1 MSLIGICG
9 VLILTALLR
18 ASQGVQPNGNSVQA
32 ALLAVSLFLAET
44 GFVVAGFCFFCTALL
59 LDYALTLVAR
69 KWSYEKK
76 GIQFRA
82 RREVLS
88 GVCYCLLVVPLG
100 AALMFGPMPVAVAA
114 FAVGIG
120 LGFFIDRYRKLWGLP
135 PRP

>member
-1 MSLIGICG
+1 MSLIGVCG
-9 VLILTALLR
+9 VLILSALLR
-18 ASQGVQPNGNSVQA
+18 ASRGVQPAGNFAQA

-69 KWSYEKK
+69 KWSYEKE

-82 RREVLS
+82 RKEVLS
-88 GVCYCLLVVPLG
+88 GVCYCLLAVPLG
-100 AALMFGPMPVAVAA
+100 AAVMFGPLPVSMLA

>member
-9 VLILTALLR
+9 VLIFTALLR
-18 ASQGVQPNGNSVQA
+18 ASRGVQPAGNSVLA
-32 ALLAVSLFLAET
+32 ALLAVSLFFAET

-82 RREVLS
+82 RKEVLS
-88 GVCYCLLVVPLG
+88 GVCYCLLAVPLG
-100 AALMFGPMPVAVAA
+100 AAVMFGPMPVSMVA
-114 FAVGIG
+114 FPVGIG
-120 LGFFIDRYRKLWGLP
+120 LGFFLDRYRKLWGLP